1 MSSEKEAQTRW
12 VQTKLEEIENCGD
25 QPRNHWRAA
34 RELVAG
40 LLKGHHKKTRI
51 IKMMKADGTLASN
64 QEEKPKSSK
73 TISKRTYS
81 IEMRSLATMTL
92 FDEIDLIPCDQRLEI
107 P

>member
-64 QEEKPKSSK
+64 QEEKPKFFKDHFEKNVFNRNEESSYDD
-73 TISKRTYS
+73 TIR
-81 IEMRSLATMTL
+81 RN
-92 FDEIDLIPCDQRLEI
+92 
-107 P
+107 